1 MISCIRRALFKF
13 RREDGGVTVEFVM
26 WLPIFVAVLCLVAD
40 ASLIF
45 GGKAQVL
52 RIVQDSNRAMS
63 VGRFKDTEAAK
74 AYITERIDHLSPHA
88 DVAITVTA
96 GIVRTVVT
104 IPASDLTATN
114 FGILDSIEVSVISEQ
129 MLEA

>member
-1 MISCIRRALFKF
+1 MGPYFRHLMRKF
-13 RREDGGVTVEFVM
+13 RREDGGVTVEFVL

-63 VGRFKDTEAAK
+63 VGRFRDTEDAK
-74 AYITERIDHLSPHA
+74 AYIVERIDHLSPHA
-88 DVAITVTA
+88 AVAITVTA

-104 IPASDLTATN
+104 MPASDLTATN